1 MNSTLDPLTTAPA
14 SDAPV
19 QAPVQAPAPAPVPVQ
34 GPPAP
39 SIHVRAVITWLAI
52 FPLVAVGMIGV
63 APLTE
68 GWHPVLR
75 ALVLTLVVVPVA
87 VYLVL
92 PRLFAGYG
100 ALVRRRSFRT
110 TGR

>member
-1 MNSTLDPLTTAPA
+1 MNSPTSPTTSAPAAAAPDPLPVALPA
-14 SDAPV
+14 V
-19 QAPVQAPAPAPVPVQ
+19 
-34 GPPAP
+34 PPAP
-39 SIHVRAVITWLAI
+39 SVHVRAVITWTAI
-52 FPLVAVGMIGV
+52 FPLVAVGMMV
-63 APLTE
+63 AAPLTE

-100 ALVRRRSFRT
+100 AVMRRRNSRRA
-110 TGR
+110 GR

>member
-1 MNSTLDPLTTAPA
+1 MM
-14 SDAPV
+14 V
-19 QAPVQAPAPAPVPVQ
+19 
-34 GPPAP
+34 
-39 SIHVRAVITWLAI
+39 
-52 FPLVAVGMIGV
+52 V

-68 GWHPVLR
+68 GWHLVLR

-100 ALVRRRSFRT
+100 ALVRRRRSRS

>member
-1 MNSTLDPLTTAPA
+1 MNSPTSPTTSAPA
-14 SDAPV
+14 AASPSLL
-19 QAPVQAPAPAPVPVQ
+19 PASVPV
-34 GPPAP
+34 PPAP
-39 SIHVRAVITWLAI
+39 SIHVRAVITWTAI
-52 FPLVAVGMIGV
+52 FPLVAVGMMVV

-68 GWHPVLR
+68 GWHAVLR

-100 ALVRRRSFRT
+100 FLLRRRNSRRA
-110 TGR
+110 GR

>member
-1 MNSTLDPLTTAPA
+1 MNSTLSPTTTASVPA
-14 SDAPV
+14 APT
-19 QAPVQAPAPAPVPVQ
+19 QAPVTSHGPVPPV
-34 GPPAP
+34 P

-52 FPLVAVGMIGV
+52 FPLVTVGMMVV

-68 GWHPVLR
+68 GWHLVLR

-87 VYLVL
+87 VYVVL

-100 ALVRRRSFRT
+100 ALLRRRNSRKT
-110 TGR
+110 R

>member
-1 MNSTLDPLTTAPA
+1 MNSTLDPTTSAPA
-14 SDAPV
+14 AAAAAPFQV
-19 QAPVQAPAPAPVPVQ
+19 AGPVP
-34 GPPAP
+34 PPP
-39 SIHVRAVITWLAI
+39 SIHVRAIITWTAI
-52 FPLVAVGMIGV
+52 FPLVAVGMMLV

-100 ALVRRRSFRT
+100 ALLRRGNSRR

>member
-1 MNSTLDPLTTAPA
+1 MNSTLDPITTAPA
-14 SDAPV
+14 SAAPV
-19 QAPVQAPAPAPVPVQ
+19 QASTPVPVPVQ
-34 GPPAP
+34 VPAP

-52 FPLVAVGMIGV
+52 FPLVAVGMIVV

>member
-1 MNSTLDPLTTAPA
+1 MNSTLDPTTSAPA
-14 SDAPV
+14 SASHAQASAPAPV
-19 QAPVQAPAPAPVPVQ
+19 QA
-34 GPPAP
+34 PPAP

-52 FPLVAVGMIGV
+52 FPLVAAGMMVV

-87 VYLVL
+87 VYFVL

-100 ALVRRRSFRT
+100 ALLRRRSTRR

>member
-1 MNSTLDPLTTAPA
+1 MM
-14 SDAPV
+14 
-19 QAPVQAPAPAPVPVQ
+19 
-34 GPPAP
+34 
-39 SIHVRAVITWLAI
+39 
-52 FPLVAVGMIGV
+52 VA

-100 ALVRRRSFRT
+100 AVMRRRNSRRA
-110 TGR
+110 GR

>member
-1 MNSTLDPLTTAPA
+1 MNANLTPTTTEPSTEPAHISAPL
-14 SDAPV
+14 PV
-19 QAPVQAPAPAPVPVQ
+19 
-34 GPPAP
+34 PPAP

-52 FPLVAVGMIGV
+52 FPLVAVGMMAV

-100 ALVRRRSFRT
+100 AVMRRRNNRKA
-110 TGR
+110 GQ

>member
-1 MNSTLDPLTTAPA
+1 MNSPTSPTASAPA
-14 SDAPV
+14 AAAPDPRQV
-19 QAPVQAPAPAPVPVQ
+19 ALQAV
-34 GPPAP
+34 PPAP
-39 SIHVRAVITWLAI
+39 SVHVRAVITWTAI
-52 FPLVAVGMIGV
+52 FPLVAVGMMVV

-68 GWHPVLR
+68 GWHLVLR

-100 ALVRRRSFRT
+100 FLLRRRNSR
-110 TGR
+110 RAKD

>member
-1 MNSTLDPLTTAPA
+1 MNSTLDPITSAPA
-14 SDAPV
+14 SAS
-19 QAPVQAPAPAPVPVQ
+19 QARASAPAAVQ
-34 GPPAP
+34 VPPAP
-39 SIHVRAVITWLAI
+39 SIHLRAVITWLAI
-52 FPLVAVGMIGV
+52 FPLVAAGMMVV

-100 ALVRRRSFRT
+100 ALLRRLNSRR